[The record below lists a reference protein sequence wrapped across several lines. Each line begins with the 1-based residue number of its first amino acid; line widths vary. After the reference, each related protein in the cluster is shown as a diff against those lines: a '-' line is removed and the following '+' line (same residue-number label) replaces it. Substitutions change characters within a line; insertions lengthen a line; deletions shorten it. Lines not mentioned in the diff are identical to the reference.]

1 MSATEMVVRAIALAL
16 PTHQRARYREQW
28 LADVRDAA
36 EVGIPHGQI
45 VRGALGFAA
54 GSLTKSLVRTE
65 LRASFSWIQVGV
77 VAALLS
83 IFLYVVFPDSALL
96 GGKKVALRDNYDV
109 FATLMNTPFTML
121 APVFVVFLSCSRF
134 AQEIGNRFVSSAR
147 SRVRTESYVFAK
159 LLVAS
164 GTAFLVFFAWTFLA
178 FAVAFVLWPKL
189 GNPSLDPAG
198 YGLTA
203 SGAVLDSFGRTT
215 YSQLLQ
221 SGTWT
226 YALAYSAWV
235 GFAAAT
241 YAALGMAS
249 LLVIKRR
256 AVAMC
261 VPFLVFFVQS
271 AAAQL
276 IGAPNLG
283 LNFSMFP
290 FGLQQQSIL
299 MGAAPTIVLAAMTGL
314 IWLVLSRRLVRLEN
328 LA

>member
-1 MSATEMVVRAIALAL
+1 MSATETAVRAISLAL

-28 LADVRDAA
+28 LADLRDSV
-36 EVGIPHGQI
+36 EVGIPRGQI
-45 VRGALGFAA
+45 LRGALGFAA

-65 LRASFSWIQVGV
+65 LRASFSWIQVVVV
-77 VAALLS
+77 VALLG

-96 GGKKVALRDNYDV
+96 GGEKVALRDNFDV

-147 SRVRTESYVFAK
+147 SRVRTESYIFAK

-164 GTAFLVFFAWTFLA
+164 GTAFMVFFAWTFLA
-178 FAVAFVLWPKL
+178 FAAAFVLWPKL

-203 SGAVLDSFGRTT
+203 SSAVLDSFGRTT
-215 YSQLLQ
+215 YSQLLET
-221 SGTWT
+221 GIWT
-226 YALAYSAWV
+226 YGLAYSAWV

-249 LLVIKRR
+249 LWSSSTGRLHCPCRSLFSSSSR
-256 AVAMC
+256 S
-261 VPFLVFFVQS
+261 PHNS
-271 AAAQL
+271 SEYQL
-276 IGAPNLG
+276 
-283 LNFSMFP
+283 
-290 FGLQQQSIL
+290 
-299 MGAAPTIVLAAMTGL
+299 
-314 IWLVLSRRLVRLEN
+314 WR
-328 LA
+328 